1 MEEVKKKELF
11 WVEKIEKALDTLVL
25 GEGKEINIINNEVC
39 LSISELEYNFKLW
52 IRDNGIEI
60 IPSFDSKV
68 TLTLSEDDLEALTYL
83 LKMKDA
89 QTFLWVIGRWIEK
102 REKEKERTKQINQFG
117 IISERLKQD
126 TKEISEILKRW
137 EKLLNNLPN

>member
-11 WVEKIEKALDTLVL
+11 WVEKIEKALDTITREDESKV
-25 GEGKEINIINNEVC
+25 EIVNNELC
-39 LSISELEYNFKLW
+39 IHLSKPNNSVQLW
-52 IRDNGIEI
+52 IKPNGIEI
-60 IPSFDSKV
+60 IPLFESNVS
-68 TLTLSEDDLEALTYL
+68 LTLGEDDMEALLYL
-83 LKMKDA
+83 FRMKDA

-102 REKEKERTKQINQFG
+102 REKAKQSNQFG